1 MSKSKKHSPI
11 QTETEP
17 SIISQIP
24 REHMKTAIEELVA
37 IAQARKAKQAS
48 ELSREEQYQRL
59 DTETQEDPS
68 LAALH
73 GSKPTA
79 AGPSEKEEE

>member
-1 MSKSKKHSPI
+1 MTKSKKHSPM

-37 IAQARKAKQAS
+37 MAQARKAKQAS
-48 ELSREEQYQRL
+48 ELSKEEQYQRL
-59 DTETQEDPS
+59 ETETQEDPS
-68 LAALH
+68 LAALY

>member
-1 MSKSKKHSPI
+1 VTKSKKHSPM

-37 IAQARKAKQAS
+37 MAQARKAKQAS
-48 ELSREEQYQRL
+48 ELSKEEQYQRL
-59 DTETQEDPS
+59 ETETQEDPS
-68 LAALH
+68 LAALY

-79 AGPSEKEEE
+79 EGPSEKEEE

>member
-1 MSKSKKHSPI
+1 MSKFKKHSPM

-24 REHMKTAIEELVA
+24 REHMKTAIEEIVA
-37 IAQARKAKQAS
+37 MAQARKAKQAS
-48 ELSREEQYQRL
+48 ELSKEEQYQRL
-59 DTETQEDPS
+59 ETETQEDPS
-68 LAALH
+68 LAALY

>member
-1 MSKSKKHSPI
+1 MTKLTKHSPH

-37 IAQARKAKQAS
+37 MAQARKAKQAS
-48 ELSREEQYQRL
+48 ELSKEEQYQRL
-59 DTETQEDPS
+59 ETETQEDPS
-68 LAALH
+68 LAALY

>member
-73 GSKPTA
+73 GSEPSA
-79 AGPSEKEEE
+79 ADPSEKE

>member
-1 MSKSKKHSPI
+1 MTKSKKHSPI

-37 IAQARKAKQAS
+37 MARSNRMKRAAESSQETEMEALAKEVDSHPGPAI
-48 ELSREEQYQRL
+48 LS
-59 DTETQEDPS
+59 DKTKNS
-68 LAALH
+68 
-73 GSKPTA
+73 
-79 AGPSEKEEE
+79 